1 MGMQKISNPADA
13 GEYILI
19 AHPREALPATRP
31 ATERWT
37 PIRICGD
44 HPATL
49 IQRRGEIDGEDVQ
62 MDGVDTSWN
71 GARVMAMYA
80 RPYGK
85 PANAAAERTIRT
97 LCPEHS

>member
-1 MGMQKISNPADA
+1 V
-13 GEYILI
+13 
-19 AHPREALPATRP
+19 
-31 ATERWT
+31 TERRT

-49 IQRRGEIDGEDVQ
+49 MQRRGEFNGEDVQ

-85 PANAAAERTIRT
+85 RANPAAELTIRS
-97 LCPEHS
+97 LCVGHS